1 MTSDLGLLDTM
12 VIASISISFL
22 ERKGSFQNI
31 YCLLCPNKPSL
42 IVRRRESV
50 RTSTDGPVVLWVTAG
65 WQARDARGH
74 RPKLVLQSNCD
85 RSKTLF

>member
-22 ERKGSFQNI
+22 ERKGSFQNL

-42 IVRRRESV
+42 IVRRREGSME
-50 RTSTDGPVVLWVTAG
+50 GPAVLWVTAG
-65 WQARDARGH
+65 WQARGARGH
-74 RPKLVLQSNCD
+74 RPKLALQSNCD